1 MRALPASL
9 PVRRPGPSC
18 GSSGRARRRR
28 VGCGL
33 LRRAPSCASGPRRTL
48 PDLSSDPTGTC
59 QRNGRG
65 PGGGGGGGWEEE
77 EGEGEGE
84 GGRRRKSK
92 RLRNAPCCLRAT
104 ACSDVRGVRRKVL
117 PETGRLCDSLVFVKH
132 YRLTAGSRYGSPLAL
147 GTRRQRVTAV
157 RSHATAAPRPT
168 G

>member
-65 PGGGGGGGWEEE
+65 PGGGGGGGWTCAGCAEKFCPRL
-77 EGEGEGE
+77 
-84 GGRRRKSK
+84 GGS
-92 RLRNAPCCLRAT
+92 AT
-104 ACSDVRGVRRKVL
+104 VSS
-117 PETGRLCDSLVFVKH
+117 SLS
-132 YRLTAGSRYGSPLAL
+132 TTGSPLAL
-147 GTRRQRVTAV
+147 G
-157 RSHATAAPRPT
+157 PT
-168 G
+168 

>member
-65 PGGGGGGGWEEE
+65 PGGGGGGG
-77 EGEGEGE
+77 GRGRGRGGG
-84 GGRRRKSK
+84 GGRAKGFEMHHAACGPPHVQTCAGCAEK
-92 RLRNAPCCLRAT
+92 FCPRLGGSAT
-104 ACSDVRGVRRKVL
+104 VSS
-117 PETGRLCDSLVFVKH
+117 SLS
-132 YRLTAGSRYGSPLAL
+132 TTGSPLAL

>member
-65 PGGGGGGGWEEE
+65 PGGGGGGGRRRRRR
-77 EGEGEGE
+77 GRGRGRGGG
-84 GGRRRKSK
+84 GGRAKGFEMHHAACGPPHVQTCAGCAEK
-92 RLRNAPCCLRAT
+92 FCPRLGGSAT
-104 ACSDVRGVRRKVL
+104 VSS
-117 PETGRLCDSLVFVKH
+117 SLS
-132 YRLTAGSRYGSPLAL
+132 TTGSPLAL
-147 GTRRQRVTAV
+147 GTAHRWLSV
-157 RSHATAAPRPT
+157 RGGSE
-168 G
+168 